1 MWPVFHFDS
10 VSTVSTKKEKRDS
23 TRQICLQRTVRGHC
37 HLLLFVAKCE
47 KKAHTHAV
55 FMAHNENS
63 SLNRSSHALG
73 VKCDSLS
80 ICEQEIYVYAQAHY
94 IYIYRNAY
102 LPTLPNRKPIID
114 DRKNRGKNTEC
125 GMQPQYKIA

>member
-1 MWPVFHFDS
+1 MRIRTLNRLCGQCFILIRFQRCRRRKRKEIQQDKYACSTLS
-10 VSTVSTKKEKRDS
+10 VGIVICCCLLPSAKKKH
-23 TRQICLQRTVRGHC
+23 T
-37 HLLLFVAKCE
+37 
-47 KKAHTHAV
+47 HTHAV

-94 IYIYRNAY
+94 KYISIEMLICQHYQ
-102 LPTLPNRKPIID
+102 
-114 DRKNRGKNTEC
+114 TEN
-125 GMQPQYKIA
+125 Q